1 MDTLLEAIDVCDVD
15 GFCYGNY
22 TNEEAGTG
30 CTVIVAPE
38 GATGG
43 VDVRGGAPASRVTVL
58 LRPENTVDKVH
69 AVCLS
74 GGSAFG
80 LEAASGVARELESRG
95 IGLPVGPTQVPIVCS
110 SCIFDLAFGNPTV
123 RPDIEAGIA
132 AVREALDHTPT
143 KLEQGNV
150 GAGTGA
156 TVGKLMGPATCMKA
170 GLGAAAV
177 ALGPVKVG
185 AVVSVNACGNV
196 VDPFT
201 GEWVAGM
208 RAAAD
213 SDQIVDMELAAFAA
227 AGSMQMPLDRTNTT
241 ISCIVTNVERGTEK
255 LTTGDVYETYKEMS
269 RILGMGPLTQRR
281 ITDLISELD
290 MMGIIHAR
298 VRSFG
303 RGGRTKEIDLSVPLA
318 ETKKVLEE
326 DDVFVSLKHYKQ
338 RNQTTLM

>member
-15 GFCYGNY
+15 GFCFGNY
-22 TNEEAGTG
+22 TDEEAGTG

-43 VDVRGGAPASRVTVL
+43 VDVRGGAPASRETDL

-110 SCIFDLAFGNPTV
+110 SCIFDLAYGDPTV
-123 RPDIEAGIA
+123 RPDIEAGIS
-132 AVREALDHTPT
+132 AVREALDNTPT
-143 KLEQGNV
+143 TLEQGNV

-196 VDPFT
+196 IDPFT
-201 GEWVAGM
+201 GEWEMLGSQLACL
-208 RAAAD
+208 
-213 SDQIVDMELAAFAA
+213 LAAFAA

-241 ISCIVTNVERGTEK
+241 ISCIVTNVELTKAQATKVSQMAADAYAHAIRPTHTTNDGDAIYTLASGK
-255 LTTGDVYETYKEMS
+255 LGSQASAAVPLDL
-269 RILGMGPLTQRR
+269 LGMLAVRTLQTAIVNGAKNAKT
-281 ITDLISELD
+281 SH
-290 MMGIIHAR
+290 GIPGAA
-298 VRSFG
+298 
-303 RGGRTKEIDLSVPLA
+303 K
-318 ETKKVLEE
+318 
-326 DDVFVSLKHYKQ
+326 
-338 RNQTTLM
+338 

>member
-15 GFCYGNY
+15 GFCFGNY
-22 TNEEAGTG
+22 TDEEAGTG

-43 VDVRGGAPASRVTVL
+43 VDVRGGAPASRETDL

-110 SCIFDLAFGNPTV
+110 SCIFDLAFGDPTV
-123 RPDIEAGIA
+123 RPDIDAGIA
-132 AVREALDHTPT
+132 PT
-143 KLEQGNV
+143 TLEQGNV

-177 ALGPVKVG
+177 TLGTVKVG

-196 VDPFT
+196 VDPTT

-213 SDQIVDMELAAFAA
+213 SDQIVDMELAALAA
-227 AGSMQMPLDRTNTT
+227 AGSMKMPLDRTNTT
-241 ISCIVTNVERGTEK
+241 ISCIVTNVELTKAQATKVSQMAADAYAHAIRPTHTTNDGDTIYTLASGK
-255 LTTGDVYETYKEMS
+255 LGSQASAAVPLDL
-269 RILGMGPLTQRR
+269 LGMLAVRALETAIVNGAKTAK
-281 ITDLISELD
+281 TSH
-290 MMGIIHAR
+290 GIPGAA
-298 VRSFG
+298 
-303 RGGRTKEIDLSVPLA
+303 K
-318 ETKKVLEE
+318 
-326 DDVFVSLKHYKQ
+326 
-338 RNQTTLM
+338 